1 MNNTTTIE
9 ILKELDSL
17 SDEQLQVVLQKARE
31 IVGD

>member
-1 MNNTTTIE
+1 MNNSTTIE
-9 ILKELDSL
+9 ILKELAGL